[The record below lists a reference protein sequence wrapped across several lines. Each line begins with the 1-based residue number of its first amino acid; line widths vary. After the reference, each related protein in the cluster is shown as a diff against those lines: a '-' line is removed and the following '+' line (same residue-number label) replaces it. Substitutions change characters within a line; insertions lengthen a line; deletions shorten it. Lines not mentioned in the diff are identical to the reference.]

1 MSDPLRVAVAGAS
14 GIGRHHAKWFS
25 FWGCEVV
32 AFTGTT
38 SASCQTTART
48 LADLFG
54 FAGRSYTDLE
64 TLLSKER
71 PHIVAVCTPNA
82 QHFEYADIALRAGCH
97 VLCEKPLIWHPGGEG
112 LLERGEKLIQLA
124 QESDLCFGV
133 CTQYAASIPQYE
145 ELLRTSETTSGE
157 VEEFS
162 VEMETLSRV
171 GDSRSRVGDS
181 RSRVGDSRSRGQVR
195 DAREIWVD
203 LGPHP
208 LSLLLEWMPDGS
220 IDTATLDVRF
230 AGREVNACFDFLAG
244 RQTCRCRIVVRDI
257 DSGVPLR
264 RFGINDFLVDVGGRD
279 GADGVYE
286 AVLRHGDEES
296 VGPDFMSLLIRQFI
310 RAVTGEE
317 PAPLAPASRG
327 LRNLELQLQIL
338 NASR

>member
-1 MSDPLRVAVAGAS
+1 MSEPLRVAVAGAS
-14 GIGRHHAKWFS
+14 GIGKHHAKWFS

-38 SASCQTTART
+38 TASCQTTART

-54 FAGRSYTDLE
+54 FAGRSYTDLDS
-64 TLLSKER
+64 LLSKER
-71 PHIVAVCTPNA
+71 PHIVDVCTPNA
-82 QHFEYADIALRAGCH
+82 QHFEYADTALRAGCH
-97 VLCEKPLIWHPGGEG
+97 VLCEKPLVWHPGEEE

-145 ELLRTSETTSGE
+145 ELLRTSETASSE
-157 VEEFS
+157 VGEFS

-171 GDSRSRVGDS
+171 IDSRSRDGGS
-181 RSRVGDSRSRGQVR
+181 QARGQVR

-208 LSLLLEWMPDGS
+208 LSLLLEWMPSGS

-286 AVLRHGDEES
+286 AVLRHRDEES

-317 PAPLAPASRG
+317 PAPLVPASRG